1 MFTVLGLLLSNR
13 ISLGKAAELLGLRI
27 DQLWILLRKLGIEYT
42 IYNDEEV
49 EEELEAYQRVFEES
63 RT

>member
-27 DQLWILLRKLGIEYT
+27 DQLWILLRKLGMEYT